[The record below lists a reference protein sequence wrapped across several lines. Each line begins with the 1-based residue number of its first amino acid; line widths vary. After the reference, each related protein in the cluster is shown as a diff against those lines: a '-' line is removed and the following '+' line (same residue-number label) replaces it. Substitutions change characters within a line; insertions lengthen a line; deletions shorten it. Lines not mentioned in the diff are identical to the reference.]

1 MTAITAHSRQKRSRR
16 KSVALFR
23 LNTPHTARNAAEP
36 PAKQRK
42 SAAFIEKALD
52 GKIIVLDKFTW
63 HRYNNDKKTWK
74 GAILFNE

>member
-23 LNTPHTARNAAEP
+23 LNTPHTARNAAGRQ
-36 PAKQRK
+36 ARRRK

-52 GKIIVLDKFTW
+52 GKMIMLDKFTW
-63 HRYNNDKKTWK
+63 H
-74 GAILFNE
+74 